1 MADSLDEGGSWSE
14 RVLMMSPATLGQFLR
29 EAFDAHFA
37 DVRVVH
43 DRLGENVSVGVSGLP
58 TGGCF

>member
-1 MADSLDEGGSWSE
+1 
-14 RVLMMSPATLGQFLR
+14 MMSPALGQFLR